1 MKYVYRFSKE
11 LFACGIPFLKKH
23 LMTSCR
29 VVLGHSSRWDRLA
42 PSQLW
47 WLCCYPW
54 SWILRGWGP
63 LIEGCRISVKWEWW
77 SQQEWGKFLLPRV
90 SWIFTASFMAIHF
103 ESYLQLGWQT
113 RLNDFMGLIQ
123 PTGQTFLTPAEVGF
137 WNAVV
142 HCQTFVLIGC
152 SVALSNRIG
161 KSWSQ
166 IILCCHL
173 RDFFPLLLK

>member
-1 MKYVYRFSKE
+1 MKYVYHFSKE

-29 VVLGHSSRWDRLA
+29 VVLSHSNRWNRLA

-54 SWILRGWGP
+54 SWILWGWGP

-90 SWIFTASFMAIHF
+90 IWIFTASFMAIRELPAVALADQTEWFHGPYTAHRPDVPYPCRGWVLKC
-103 ESYLQLGWQT
+103 SCALPTLRVGWQ
-113 RLNDFMGLIQ
+113 LS
-123 PTGQTFLTPAEVGF
+123 GF
-137 WNAVV
+137 E
-142 HCQTFVLIGC
+142 Q
-152 SVALSNRIG
+152 
-161 KSWSQ
+161 
-166 IILCCHL
+166 
-173 RDFFPLLLK
+173 